1 MAFTAKA
8 QPLGLATLDASGIVP
23 DAQLP
28 AGLGDFAQGAA
39 VADQGALTASA
50 AAALT
55 ASAPAALTA
64 TAAAGATPTDDEYDA
79 LLADV
84 TALRTT
90 VAAVVV
96 DIAAIR
102 TATNAAIVDV
112 ASTRTKV
119 NALLASLRTA
129 NLIDT

>member
-1 MAFTAKA
+1 MGSTAKGVA
-8 QPLGLATLDASGIVP
+8 LGLATLGADGIVP

-39 VADQGALTASA
+39 VADLG
-50 AAALT
+50 ALT

-64 TAAAGATPTDDEYDA
+64 TAAAGAAPDDDEFDA

-96 DIAAIR
+96 DL
-102 TATNAAIVDV
+102 
-112 ASTRTKV
+112 ASLRTKV
-119 NALLASLRTA
+119 NAALGSLRTA

>member
-1 MAFTAKA
+1 MRPTSKA
-8 QPLGLATLDASGIVP
+8 VALGLATLDADGIIP

-39 VADQGALTASA
+39 VADLG
-50 AAALT
+50 ALT

-64 TAAAGATPTDDEYDA
+64 VVAAGANPTKAEFDA

-96 DIAAIR
+96 DLAASR
-102 TATNAAIVDV
+102 TKLNAA
-112 ASTRTKV
+112 
-119 NALLASLRTA
+119 LASLRTA